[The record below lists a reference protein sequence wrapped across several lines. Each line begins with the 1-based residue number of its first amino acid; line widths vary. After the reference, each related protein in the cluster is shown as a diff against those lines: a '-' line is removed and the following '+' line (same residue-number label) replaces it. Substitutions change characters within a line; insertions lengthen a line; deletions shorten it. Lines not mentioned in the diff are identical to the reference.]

1 MGKKHTRNDAIISM
15 EEVKERL
22 KIVNGHSAML
32 IKITG
37 MGNIWGHGPRMRSS
51 KMTKSKNTASLFLL
65 LKDHKAVLD
74 SRGVVSAN
82 RSNTVCQT

>member
-1 MGKKHTRNDAIISM
+1 MGKKHTKNDKVINM
-15 EEVKERL
+15 DEVTERE

-37 MGNIWGHGPRMRSS
+37 MGSNWGHGPRMRSS
-51 KMTKSKNTASLFLL
+51 KITKSKNTASLFLL
-65 LKDHKAVLD
+65 LNDHKAVLD

-82 RSNTVCQT
+82 MSNTLG